1 MAGVVEDGFP
11 WGPVH
16 AARDEAGVPVVRL
29 VGEIDI
35 SNTEPIGDAL
45 DAIVGR
51 EARRVVVD
59 VSGLDFMDSA
69 GIAMLL
75 RVAARV
81 DAVEIRNPSVVM
93 RRIIESTGLSGV
105 FHITG

>member
-1 MAGVVEDGFP
+1 
-11 WGPVH
+11 
-16 AARDEAGVPVVRL
+16 
-29 VGEIDI
+29 
-35 SNTEPIGDAL
+35 
-45 DAIVGR
+45 
-51 EARRVVVD
+51 
-59 VSGLDFMDSA
+59 MDSA
-69 GIAMLL
+69 GIALLL